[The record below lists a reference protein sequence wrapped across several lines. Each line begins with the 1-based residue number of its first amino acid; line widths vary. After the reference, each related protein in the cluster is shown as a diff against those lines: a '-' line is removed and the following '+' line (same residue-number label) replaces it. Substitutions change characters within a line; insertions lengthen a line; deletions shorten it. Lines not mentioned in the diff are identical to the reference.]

1 MIGKKISDESG
12 EASPAFQLPPYLRG
26 ARARRGLKRWRR
38 GRRRRGRTPQEGIR
52 RKRREGRWE
61 RSLGVKLARR
71 GSCQGGGGGCEGVEE
86 EGEKLGGD

>member
-1 MIGKKISDESG
+1 MEEGEEEEGKDS
-12 EASPAFQLPPYLRG
+12 A
-26 ARARRGLKRWRR
+26 
-38 GRRRRGRTPQEGIR
+38 GRDKKEKER
-52 RKRREGRWE
+52 GRWE